1 MKKLLS
7 RFSRVADSSHYSLL
21 RSDAR
26 PRRTATF
33 LSLKLRGSTN
43 GVPAGHLPVY
53 VGDEMQRY
61 VLSTT
66 LLGSPVFVQL
76 LNKVA
81 EEYGYEHEGVLHIPC
96 NVPDFEILLAAATQN
111 GVITPEIENILNNL

>member
-1 MKKLLS
+1 MKKLLN
-7 RFSRVADSSHYSLL
+7 RFSRVADSSHYSQLS
-21 RSDAR
+21 SDAR

-33 LSLKLRGSTN
+33 LSLKLGRSTN

-53 VGDEMQRY
+53 VGQEMQRY
-61 VLSTT
+61 IVSTT
-66 LLGSPVFVQL
+66 LLGSPIFVQL

-81 EEYGYEHEGVLHIPC
+81 EEYGYQLEGVLHIPC
-96 NVPDFEILLAAATQN
+96 NFRDFETLLTAATRD